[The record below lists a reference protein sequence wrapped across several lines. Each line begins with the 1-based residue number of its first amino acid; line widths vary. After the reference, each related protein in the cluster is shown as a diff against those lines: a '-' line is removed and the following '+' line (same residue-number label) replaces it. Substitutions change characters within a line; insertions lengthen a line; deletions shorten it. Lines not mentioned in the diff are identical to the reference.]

1 MRFGTIVCV
10 AAGTIAP
17 SATAFSQTPSAAP
30 RAKRPPAGY
39 HVINTFT
46 LGGDGS
52 WDYLTLDTAG
62 NRVFIARQNRIMVVD
77 LGSGK
82 LLGEVPGING
92 AHGVALAYPE
102 GHGFATGGRD
112 SSVTMFDLKTLK
124 VLGKTKAAEDADG
137 VLYDPVSKR
146 IFTMNGDDGSSSVF
160 DPATGKNIG
169 TVPLGGKP
177 EFAVS
182 AGDGK
187 VFANLEDSAQVVEI
201 DAVGLKVTRRWP
213 LAPCK
218 SPTGLAID
226 VEHHRLFSGCRG
238 GKVMAMSDAV
248 AGRLITTVPIG
259 EGVDAAAFD
268 PATAL
273 AFASTADGNIT
284 VVHEDSPDRFTV
296 VQNATT
302 MAGARTMTLDV
313 RSHRLYTV
321 SAKFGPPPKD
331 STAANPRRRPPI
343 LPGTFRLLVLGN

>member
-1 MRFGTIVCV
+1 MKFGAIAWV
-10 AAGTIAP
+10 AA
-17 SATAFSQTPSAAP
+17 ATMASSTTVFSQS
-30 RAKRPPAGY
+30 PPAAY
-39 HVINTFT
+39 HVITT
-46 LGGDGS
+46 HLLGGDGS
-52 WDYLTLDTAG
+52 WDYLTIDTAG
-62 NRVFIARQNRIMVVD
+62 NRVFVAHQTRIMVVD

-82 LLGEVPGING
+82 LLGEIPGING

-137 VLYDPVSKR
+137 ILYDPASKR
-146 IFTMNGDDGSSSVF
+146 VFTMNGDDGSSSVI

-169 TVPLGGKP
+169 TVALGGKP
-177 EFAVS
+177 EFGVS

-187 VFANLEDSAQVVEI
+187 LFTNIKDSAQVVEI
-201 DAVGLKVTRRWP
+201 DATALKVTRRWS

-226 VEHHRLFSGCRG
+226 VVHHRLFSGCRG
-238 GKVMAMSDAV
+238 GKVMAISDAA
-248 AGRLITTVPIG
+248 AGRLITTVPLG

-268 PATAL
+268 PATGL
-273 AFASTADGNIT
+273 AFASNADGTIT
-284 VVHEDSPDRFTV
+284 VVHEDRPERFTV
-296 VQNATT
+296 VQNVTT
-302 MAGARTMTLDV
+302 LPGARTMTLDV
-313 RSHRLYTV
+313 RTHRLYTV

-343 LPGTFRLLVLGN
+343 LPGTFALLVLGN